1 MTKENIVK
9 LPGTKQ
15 FEFGGL
21 NLQLRL
27 DGKSIIAIEKR
38 LDESLMG
45 LFVNGQGGFK
55 LPATNKLLVVLQGAN
70 QTSRVSD
77 SDLVNAFERFVE
89 AGISSTDF
97 WAMTFD
103 EIMVQVEANKKR
115 HENELKEKAMFDYT
129 QQRLGIYAFNDPKN
143 FPKYEDAYPF
153 LNQLKE
159 EVEQAVSEEEEKKQA
174 MFSDQ
179 EIMRQNA
186 MLIQETRKRKSQ
198 KTN

>member
-1 MTKENIVK
+1 MLE
-9 LPGTKQ
+9 
-15 FEFGGL
+15 
-21 NLQLRL
+21 
-27 DGKSIIAIEKR
+27 
-38 LDESLMG
+38 
-45 LFVNGQGGFK
+45 
-55 LPATNKLLVVLQGAN
+55 
-70 QTSRVSD
+70 
-77 SDLVNAFERFVE
+77 DLYPQAVE

-115 HENELKEKAMFDYT
+115 HENELKEKAMFDYS
-129 QQRLGIYAFNDPKN
+129 QQRLAIYAFNDPKN

-159 EVEQAVSEEEEKKQA
+159 EVVQSVSEEEEKKKA
-174 MFSDQ
+174 MLTDQ

-198 KTN
+198 KKN

>member
-1 MTKENIVK
+1 MLE
-9 LPGTKQ
+9 
-15 FEFGGL
+15 
-21 NLQLRL
+21 
-27 DGKSIIAIEKR
+27 
-38 LDESLMG
+38 
-45 LFVNGQGGFK
+45 
-55 LPATNKLLVVLQGAN
+55 
-70 QTSRVSD
+70 
-77 SDLVNAFERFVE
+77 DLYPQAVE

-143 FPKYEDAYPF
+143 FPKYEEAYPF

-159 EVEQAVSEEEEKKQA
+159 EVMQAVSKEEEKKQA
-174 MFSDQ
+174 MLSDQ

-198 KTN
+198 KKN

>member
-1 MTKENIVK
+1 MLE
-9 LPGTKQ
+9 
-15 FEFGGL
+15 
-21 NLQLRL
+21 
-27 DGKSIIAIEKR
+27 
-38 LDESLMG
+38 
-45 LFVNGQGGFK
+45 
-55 LPATNKLLVVLQGAN
+55 
-70 QTSRVSD
+70 
-77 SDLVNAFERFVE
+77 DLYPQAVE

-159 EVEQAVSEEEEKKQA
+159 EVVQAVSEEEEKKKA
-174 MFSDQ
+174 MLTDQ
-179 EIMRQNA
+179 EIMCQNA

-198 KTN
+198 KKN

>member
-1 MTKENIVK
+1 MLE
-9 LPGTKQ
+9 
-15 FEFGGL
+15 
-21 NLQLRL
+21 
-27 DGKSIIAIEKR
+27 
-38 LDESLMG
+38 
-45 LFVNGQGGFK
+45 
-55 LPATNKLLVVLQGAN
+55 
-70 QTSRVSD
+70 
-77 SDLVNAFERFVE
+77 DLYPQAVE

-97 WAMTFD
+97 WGMTFD

-159 EVEQAVSEEEEKKQA
+159 EVVQAVSEEEEKKQA
-174 MFSDQ
+174 MLTDQ

>member
-1 MTKENIVK
+1 MLE
-9 LPGTKQ
+9 
-15 FEFGGL
+15 
-21 NLQLRL
+21 
-27 DGKSIIAIEKR
+27 
-38 LDESLMG
+38 
-45 LFVNGQGGFK
+45 
-55 LPATNKLLVVLQGAN
+55 
-70 QTSRVSD
+70 
-77 SDLVNAFERFVE
+77 DLYPQAVE

-115 HENELKEKAMFDYT
+115 HENELKEKAMFDYS
-129 QQRLGIYAFNDPKN
+129 QQRLAIYAFNDPKN

-159 EVEQAVSEEEEKKQA
+159 EVVQAVSEEEEKKKA
-174 MFSDQ
+174 MLTDQ

-198 KTN
+198 KKN

>member
-1 MTKENIVK
+1 MLE
-9 LPGTKQ
+9 
-15 FEFGGL
+15 
-21 NLQLRL
+21 
-27 DGKSIIAIEKR
+27 
-38 LDESLMG
+38 
-45 LFVNGQGGFK
+45 
-55 LPATNKLLVVLQGAN
+55 
-70 QTSRVSD
+70 
-77 SDLVNAFERFVE
+77 DLYPQAVE
-89 AGISSTDF
+89 TGISSTDF

-115 HENELKEKAMFDYT
+115 HENELKEKAMFDYS
-129 QQRLGIYAFNDPKN
+129 QQRLAIYAFNDPKN

-174 MFSDQ
+174 MLSDQ

>member
-1 MTKENIVK
+1 MLE
-9 LPGTKQ
+9 
-15 FEFGGL
+15 
-21 NLQLRL
+21 
-27 DGKSIIAIEKR
+27 
-38 LDESLMG
+38 
-45 LFVNGQGGFK
+45 
-55 LPATNKLLVVLQGAN
+55 
-70 QTSRVSD
+70 
-77 SDLVNAFERFVE
+77 DLYPQAVE

-159 EVEQAVSEEEEKKQA
+159 EVVQAVSEEEEKKQA
-174 MFSDQ
+174 MLNDQ

-198 KTN
+198 KKN

>member
-1 MTKENIVK
+1 MLE
-9 LPGTKQ
+9 
-15 FEFGGL
+15 
-21 NLQLRL
+21 
-27 DGKSIIAIEKR
+27 
-38 LDESLMG
+38 
-45 LFVNGQGGFK
+45 
-55 LPATNKLLVVLQGAN
+55 
-70 QTSRVSD
+70 
-77 SDLVNAFERFVE
+77 DLYPQAVE

-159 EVEQAVSEEEEKKQA
+159 EVVQAVSEEEEKQKA
-174 MFSDQ
+174 MLTDQ

-198 KTN
+198 KIN

>member
-1 MTKENIVK
+1 MLE
-9 LPGTKQ
+9 
-15 FEFGGL
+15 
-21 NLQLRL
+21 
-27 DGKSIIAIEKR
+27 
-38 LDESLMG
+38 
-45 LFVNGQGGFK
+45 
-55 LPATNKLLVVLQGAN
+55 
-70 QTSRVSD
+70 
-77 SDLVNAFERFVE
+77 DLYPQAVE

-115 HENELKEKAMFDYT
+115 HENELKEKAMFDYS
-129 QQRLGIYAFNDPKN
+129 QQRLAIYAFNDPKN

-174 MFSDQ
+174 MLTDQ

-198 KTN
+198 NKN

>member
-1 MTKENIVK
+1 MLE
-9 LPGTKQ
+9 
-15 FEFGGL
+15 
-21 NLQLRL
+21 
-27 DGKSIIAIEKR
+27 
-38 LDESLMG
+38 
-45 LFVNGQGGFK
+45 
-55 LPATNKLLVVLQGAN
+55 
-70 QTSRVSD
+70 
-77 SDLVNAFERFVE
+77 DLYPQAVE

-115 HENELKEKAMFDYT
+115 HENELKEKAMFDYS
-129 QQRLGIYAFNDPKN
+129 QQRLAIYAFNDPKN

-174 MFSDQ
+174 MLTDQ

-198 KTN
+198 KIN

>member
-1 MTKENIVK
+1 MLE
-9 LPGTKQ
+9 
-15 FEFGGL
+15 
-21 NLQLRL
+21 
-27 DGKSIIAIEKR
+27 
-38 LDESLMG
+38 
-45 LFVNGQGGFK
+45 
-55 LPATNKLLVVLQGAN
+55 
-70 QTSRVSD
+70 
-77 SDLVNAFERFVE
+77 DLYPQAVE

-115 HENELKEKAMFDYT
+115 HENKLKEKAMFDYS
-129 QQRLGIYAFNDPKN
+129 QQRLAIYAFNDPKN

-159 EVEQAVSEEEEKKQA
+159 EVEQAVSEEDEKRKA
-174 MFSDQ
+174 MLTDQ
-179 EIMRQNA
+179 EIMRQNV

>member
-1 MTKENIVK
+1 MLE
-9 LPGTKQ
+9 
-15 FEFGGL
+15 
-21 NLQLRL
+21 
-27 DGKSIIAIEKR
+27 
-38 LDESLMG
+38 
-45 LFVNGQGGFK
+45 
-55 LPATNKLLVVLQGAN
+55 
-70 QTSRVSD
+70 
-77 SDLVNAFERFVE
+77 DLYPQAVE

-115 HENELKEKAMFDYT
+115 HENELKEKALFDYT

-174 MFSDQ
+174 MLTDQ

-198 KTN
+198 KKN

>member
-1 MTKENIVK
+1 MLE
-9 LPGTKQ
+9 
-15 FEFGGL
+15 
-21 NLQLRL
+21 
-27 DGKSIIAIEKR
+27 
-38 LDESLMG
+38 
-45 LFVNGQGGFK
+45 
-55 LPATNKLLVVLQGAN
+55 
-70 QTSRVSD
+70 
-77 SDLVNAFERFVE
+77 DLYPQAVE

-115 HENELKEKAMFDYT
+115 HENELKEKAMFDYS
-129 QQRLGIYAFNDPKN
+129 QQRLAIYAFNDPKN

-159 EVEQAVSEEEEKKQA
+159 EVEQAVSEEEEKKQE
-174 MFSDQ
+174 MLTDQ